1 MRTRSILIMSIA
13 LILAVATLASAQ
25 ARVTAG
31 SDEDKALRKI
41 TAQTNP
47 DAQIPMLIDFEKQF
61 PKSTALSEVYAMLV
75 DIYMTKQDNAKIIE
89 YGEKAIKAD
98 DKNVSALVAVS
109 RAYAMKRENLEV
121 AVSYAQKAVD
131 NVDKMKS
138 QPAPSNYS
146 EAEWKQLIKDN
157 EEAAKGQ
164 LSYAKAVKQ

>member
-1 MRTRSILIMSIA
+1 MKLRTIYVMSFA
-13 LILAVATLASAQ
+13 LIASAQ

-31 SDEDKALRKI
+31 SEEDKAFRKI
-41 TAQTNP
+41 TATTNP
-47 DAQIPMLIDFEKQF
+47 DQQIPLLLDFEKQF
-61 PKSTALSEVYAMLV
+61 PKSQALSEVYAMLV
-75 DIYMTKQDNAKIIE
+75 DIYMMKQDNAKIIE

-138 QPAPSNYS
+138 QPEIGRASCR
-146 EAEWKQLIKDN
+146 E
-157 EEAAKGQ
+157 
-164 LSYAKAVKQ
+164 

>member
-1 MRTRSILIMSIA
+1 MKTKTISAMCIA
-13 LILAVATLASAQ
+13 LILAFASIASAQ
-25 ARVTAG
+25 ARVQAG

-47 DAQIPMLIDFEKQF
+47 DAQIPMLLDFEKQY
-61 PKSTALSEVYAMLV
+61 PKSQALSEVYAMLV

-89 YGEKAIKAD
+89 FGEKAIKAD
-98 DKNVSALVAVS
+98 EKNVSALVAVS
-109 RAYAMKRENLEV
+109 RAYAMKGEKLEV
-121 AVSYAQKAVD
+121 AVTYAQKAVD
-131 NVDKMKS
+131 NVDKMKT

-157 EEAAKGQ
+157 EDAAKGQ